1 MRTTLVIGFCCLSLI
16 AVVLDLLVFRPFP
29 SQVVQSP
36 GPRWIVTVTEI
47 PLVPH
52 DNKGRT
58 GLEPMTGDAVGFSCL
73 LDKDGTPQCYMA
85 TRSR

>member
-16 AVVLDLLVFRPFP
+16 AVVMDLLVFHPLP
-29 SQVVQSP
+29 SQAQSP
-36 GPRWIVTVTEI
+36 SPRWIVTVTEI

-58 GLEPMTGDAVGFSCL
+58 GMEPMRGDAVGFSCL
-73 LDKDGTPQCYMA
+73 LDKEGLPQCYIA
-85 TRSR
+85 TRAH